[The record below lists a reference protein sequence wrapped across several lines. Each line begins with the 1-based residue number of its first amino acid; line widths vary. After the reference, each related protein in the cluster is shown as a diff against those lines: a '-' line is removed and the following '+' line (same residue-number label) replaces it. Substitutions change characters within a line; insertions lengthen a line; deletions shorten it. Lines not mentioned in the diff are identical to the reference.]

1 MAVPKR
7 LAGTKATTRIRSLS
21 HPDLQRTSGRAAPVI
36 DVMTRVGFAAKGL
49 VTLMVGG
56 LALRYALRRGGEITG
71 QEGVVQLVLREP
83 FGRWMLAVLAGGL
96 AGYAVWMFVGAI
108 LDPERKG
115 KSFQGI
121 AERLGLFATGIGY
134 TLLAFAAVKLVFGWK
149 GGGFDLKRLLATVL
163 IPHVGRAL
171 VGLAGLIVMTAGV
184 FQLRLGITG
193 RFRRL
198 LTSGMSTLVRLV
210 TVASGT
216 IGYVTLGVLSLI
228 TGWSL
233 VQVAVEYDPSEV
245 REWADALWLL
255 SSLSRGRVLLAAAAL
270 GLICYGLFFVLQVR
284 YRRL

>member
-1 MAVPKR
+1 MN
-7 LAGTKATTRIRSLS
+7 
-21 HPDLQRTSGRAAPVI
+21 HPDMTHPGLQRTSGRSAPVI
-36 DVMTRVGFAAKGL
+36 DVVTRLGFAAKGL
-49 VTLMVGG
+49 VTMMVGG
-56 LALRYALRRGGEITG
+56 LALRYALRKGGEITG
-71 QEGVVQLVLREP
+71 QEGAVQSILEEP
-83 FGRWMLAVLAGGL
+83 FGRWMLALLAAGL
-96 AGYAVWMFVGAI
+96 AGYAVWMFVGAV

-134 TLLAFAAVKLVFGWK
+134 TLLTFAAVKLVFGWK
-149 GGGFDLKRLLATVL
+149 GGGLDLKRLLATVL
-163 IPHVGRAL
+163 TPHVGRVL

-184 FQLRLGITG
+184 FQLRLGITR

-198 LTSGMSTLVRLV
+198 LTSGMSRLARLV

-216 IGYVTLGVLSLI
+216 VGYVTLGVLSLI

-255 SSLSRGRVLLAAAAL
+255 SSLGNGRLLLAAAAL